1 MEQSPDEALLQTI
14 LALAAAQQQQQQQTQ
29 TARGTAGVTP
39 VLNLAD
45 DSGKRLLFYMIFGT
59 IP

>member
-14 LALAAAQQQQQQQTQ
+14 LALAAAQQQQQQTQ